1 MFAIITYQYVGG
13 ASSGEPV
20 LKVRFSD
27 TVVFDIEN
35 KYGHAPTN
43 NEVRDTYFRVSENDY
58 TLITKLLN
66 DPTNARVVVGAS
78 GWRSPA
84 TAVIVTACGSA
95 DTARK
100 LSNPNPTVRPALFRA
115 GNASLF
121 KNL

>member
-1 MFAIITYQYVGG
+1 MFAIITYKYVGG

-20 LKVRFSD
+20 LKVGFSD
-27 TVVFDIEN
+27 TVAFDLER
-35 KYGHAPTN
+35 KYRTAPLN
-43 NEVRDTYFRVSENDY
+43 GEIRDTYFRVSENG
-58 TLITKLLN
+58 TSLITKLLN

-78 GWRSPA
+78 GWRA
-84 TAVIVTACGSA
+84 TAVIVTAAGAA

>member
-1 MFAIITYQYVGG
+1 MFAIITYKYVGG

-20 LKVRFSD
+20 LKVGFSD
-27 TVVFDIEN
+27 TVVFDLER
-35 KYGHAPTN
+35 KYGTAPVN
-43 NEVRDTYFRVSENDY
+43 GEIRDTYFRVSEND
-58 TLITKLLN
+58 TSLITKLLN

-84 TAVIVTACGSA
+84 TAVIVTAAGAA

-100 LSNPNPTVRPALFRA
+100 LSDPNPTVRPALFRA

>member
-35 KYGHAPTN
+35 KYGSAPVN

-66 DPTNARVVVGAS
+66 DPTNARVVVGTS

-84 TAVIVTACGSA
+84 TA